1 MHKSALNAA
10 YREYH
15 ITMNAHRPFDA
26 SPSAE
31 LRGGRTAPSVHAG
44 APSVEDVLTPD
55 ACDFLD
61 ALITRFSPRIA
72 ELLAARIERQARFDW
87 GELPDFLPGT
97 VEIRES
103 DWTVSPAPAALQDRR
118 VEITGPAEPKMIING
133 LNSGAR
139 VYMADFEDS
148 LAPTWSAVIGG
159 HAALSAAVRGTL
171 TFSTPERT
179 YTLNPTRAALF
190 VRPRGLHLFERHYLA
205 PLSAGATPAALFDF
219 GLHCFHNAR
228 AAVDRGAGPWF
239 YLPKLQS
246 HLEARLWAEVFA
258 YTEAA
263 LKLPTGTIR
272 ATVLIETLPAAFEM
286 DEILWELRPWS
297 AGLNCGRW
305 DYIFSTI
312 KTLRAHPDRL
322 LPDRDQVGM
331 DRAFLAAYAR
341 HLVGVCH
348 RRGAHA
354 MGGMAAQIP
363 LKDPEAN
370 ERALARV
377 RADKLREVTL
387 GHDGTWVAH
396 PGLVKVALEA
406 FDAHMP
412 GPNQLHVLQP
422 CSTREAMLTLHEG
435 TRTEA
440 GLRRNLRVGVLYLE
454 AWLRGVGCVPI
465 DGLMEDAATAEI
477 SRAQVWQWQRWRVAL
492 ADGSVVTPER
502 VATLLAEEVAGI
514 APGGPALDAAADLFL
529 SLCTGETLAD
539 FLTIPAYTLL
549 TKEST

>member
-1 MHKSALNAA
+1 MGVVGGYLDVMNGPQPLPVDLKSD
-10 YREYH
+10 R
-15 ITMNAHRPFDA
+15 IW
-26 SPSAE
+26 SPERLLSPEA
-31 LRGGRTAPSVHAG
+31 RG
-44 APSVEDVLTPD
+44 
-55 ACDFLD
+55 FLD
-61 ALITRFSPRIA
+61 ALIARFGSRIP
-72 ELLAARIERQARFDW
+72 ELLAARGVRQARFDR
-87 GELPDFLPGT
+87 GELPDFLPET
-97 VEIRES
+97 RAVRES
-103 DWTVSPAPAALQDRR
+103 DWTVSPVPPALLDRR

-148 LAPTWSAVIGG
+148 LSPTWPAVLTG
-159 HAALSAAVRGTL
+159 HVALCEAVRGTL
-171 TFSTPERT
+171 EFSSGEKT
-179 YTLNPTRAALF
+179 YRLNEQRAALF
-190 VRPRGLHLFERHYLA
+190 VRPRGLHLTEPHYA
-205 PLSAGATPAALFDF
+205 SGTPAALFDF
-219 GLHCFHNAR
+219 GLYCFHNAR
-228 AAVDRGAGPWF
+228 ASLLPLAGAPGCPAAGPWF

-258 YTEAA
+258 FTEAT
-263 LKLPTGTIR
+263 LGLPTGTIR

-312 KTLRAHPDRL
+312 KTLRGHAECL

-331 DRAFLAAYAR
+331 DRGFLAAYAR

-370 ERALARV
+370 ARALSRV
-377 RADKLREVTL
+377 LADKLREVRL

-412 GPNQLHVLQP
+412 GPNQPDVMQP
-422 CSTREAMLTLHEG
+422 RSTRMELLTLHSG

-477 SRAQVWQWQRWRVAL
+477 SRAQVWQWQRWRVEL
-492 ADGSVVTPER
+492 DDGSVVTPER
-502 VATLLAEEVAGI
+502 VAALLAEEVARI
-514 APGGPALDAAADLFL
+514 APGPVDPASPLASAAALFL
-529 SLCTGETLAD
+529 SLCTGDTLAD
-539 FLTIPAYTLL
+539 FLTVPAYTLL
-549 TKEST
+549 NQESA

>member
-1 MHKSALNAA
+1 MNSPLPEAPPSLPPERRVLAA
-10 YREYH
+10 PAR
-15 ITMNAHRPFDA
+15 A
-26 SPSAE
+26 
-31 LRGGRTAPSVHAG
+31 
-44 APSVEDVLTPD
+44 
-55 ACDFLD
+55 FLD
-61 ALITRFSPRIA
+61 ALLSRFQARIP
-72 ELLAARIERQARFDW
+72 ELLAARQDVQARFDG

-97 VEIRES
+97 RGIRES
-103 DWTVSPAPAALQDRR
+103 EWTVSPAPAALSDRR
-118 VEITGPAEPKMIING
+118 VEITGPADPKMIING

-148 LAPTWSAVIGG
+148 LSPTWDAVLTG
-159 HAALSAAVRGTL
+159 HAALTEAVRGTL
-171 TFSTPERT
+171 TFTSGEKR
-179 YTLNPTRAALF
+179 YALNPARAALF
-190 VRPRGLHLFERHYLA
+190 VRPRGLHLVESHY
-205 PLSAGATPAALFDF
+205 GEGTPAALFDF
-219 GLHCFHNAR
+219 ALYCFHNAR
-228 AAVDRGAGPWF
+228 EAVERGAGPWF

-246 HLEARLWAEVFA
+246 HLEARLWADVFT
-258 YTEAA
+258 YTEQA
-263 LKLPTGTIR
+263 LDLPKGTIR
-272 ATVLIETLPAAFEM
+272 ATVLIETLPAVFQL

-312 KTLRAHPDRL
+312 KTLRAHPDKV

-370 ERALARV
+370 QRALGRV

-396 PGLVKVALEA
+396 PGLVSVALEA

-412 GPNQLHVLQP
+412 GANQLHVTQRR
-422 CSTREAMLTLHEG
+422 STREELLTLHEG

-492 ADGSVVTPER
+492 DDGSVVTPER
-502 VATLLAEEVAGI
+502 VAALLADELARL
-514 APGGPALDAAADLFL
+514 APGGSETTHPILIHRERVERAAR
-529 SLCTGETLAD
+529 
-539 FLTIPAYTLL
+539 
-549 TKEST
+549 